1 MIFIKWYCKSNENSR
16 NINAEEL
23 INSAETE
30 DLKLMVRNL
39 WWDLVI
45 KISKFLSLS
54 AFLNPFIKAVIIV
67 GMLMRGK
74 TESLSKEV

>member
-1 MIFIKWYCKSNENSR
+1 MIFIKWYCKSNENSI

-54 AFLNPFIKAVIIV
+54 AFLTSFIKAVIIV

>member
-1 MIFIKWYCKSNENSR
+1 MIFIKWYCKSNENSI

-54 AFLNPFIKAVIIV
+54 AFLTPFIKAVIIV